1 MTFASPLALLA
12 LPVVPLVL
20 LALWW
25 ARRRPIRYAVRYPAL
40 DVLAGVVQQE
50 RRGRWLPAALLLLAL
65 TTLLLGAAKPT
76 ARVPVPREEAAV
88 MLVVDVSGSMEA
100 DDVEP
105 TRLDA
110 AREAAGRFLDKL
122 PARFQVGLV
131 VFSSQAETLVQP
143 TTDRAAVRDA
153 LASLRADGGT
163 AMGDGLSNALDVIEA
178 ARQRSNGA
186 PDSGGSGSGG
196 SGSGGSGSGGSG
208 SGGSGSSGTAP
219 GADRAPPAVTLLL
232 SDGANSAGGDPFVQ
246 AERARELGV
255 PVYTI
260 ALGTEDGVLR
270 RPNGFG
276 GTRLQPVPPD
286 PDSLSRIAETS
297 NGRFFRA
304 PTSRNLNQVYE
315 SLGSRIGF
323 RIEEREV
330 TVAFAAAALVLL
342 AAAGALRARRAAR
355 LP

>member
-1 MTFASPLALLA
+1 MTFASPLVLLA
-12 LPVVPLVL
+12 LPVVPLVV
-20 LALWW
+20 LALWLI
-25 ARRRPIRYAVRYPAL
+25 RRRPVRYAVRYPAL

-50 RRGRWLPAALLLLAL
+50 RRLRWLPAALLLLAL

-88 MLVVDVSGSMEA
+88 MLVVDVSGSMDA

-131 VFSSQAETLVQP
+131 VFASQAETLVEP

-178 ARQRSNGA
+178 ARQRSDAARGGGA
-186 PDSGGSGSGG
+186 PPSRSNGPGGA
-196 SGSGGSGSGGSG
+196 
-208 SGGSGSSGTAP
+208 AP
-219 GADRAPPAVTLLL
+219 GSNAPPAVTLLL

-246 AERARELGV
+246 AERARDLGV

-270 RPNGFG
+270 RPDGFG

-286 PDSLSRIAETS
+286 PDSLNRIAETS
-297 NGRFFRA
+297 NGRFFEA

-323 RIEEREV
+323 RIEEREI

>member
-1 MTFASPLALLA
+1 MTFASPLVLLA
-12 LPVVPLVL
+12 LPIVPLVV
-20 LALWW
+20 LALWLL
-25 ARRRPIRYAVRYPAL
+25 RRRPVRYAVRYPAL

-131 VFSSQAETLVQP
+131 VFASQAETLVEP

-178 ARQRSNGA
+178 ARQRSDGASGNGA
-186 PDSGGSGSGG
+186 GRSGRA
-196 SGSGGSGSGGSG
+196 
-208 SGGSGSSGTAP
+208 AP
-219 GADRAPPAVTLLL
+219 PANAPPAVTLLL

-270 RPNGFG
+270 RPDGFG

-297 NGRFFRA
+297 NGRFFQA